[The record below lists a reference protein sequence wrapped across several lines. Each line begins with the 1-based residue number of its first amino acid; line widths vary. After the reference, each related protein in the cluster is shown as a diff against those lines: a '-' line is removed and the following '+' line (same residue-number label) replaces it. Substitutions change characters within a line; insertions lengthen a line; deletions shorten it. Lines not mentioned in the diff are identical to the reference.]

1 VSDRRPIHLSI
12 VCIDLDG
19 ARRAAYRRC
28 VSDSAART
36 FRAILVRDDGGPPRA
51 VTLPTEVNVPP
62 SRVRIPAEYVGA
74 SAFEVFELAD
84 DRSWPT
90 EATYRLVAT
99 IPRSTA
105 DLPARDNVDW
115 EVDDF
120 DGDGSS
126 G

>member
-1 VSDRRPIHLSI
+1 MSNSR
-12 VCIDLDG
+12 
-19 ARRAAYRRC
+19 
-28 VSDSAART
+28 ART
-36 FRAILVRDDGGPPRA
+36 FRAVLLREDGRPPRA

-74 SAFEVFELAD
+74 SAFEVYELAD
-84 DRSWPT
+84 DRGWPA

-105 DLPARDNVDW
+105 DLPSPDNVDW
-115 EVDDF
+115 DNVDGEIDDF
-120 DGDGSS
+120 DGDGWR